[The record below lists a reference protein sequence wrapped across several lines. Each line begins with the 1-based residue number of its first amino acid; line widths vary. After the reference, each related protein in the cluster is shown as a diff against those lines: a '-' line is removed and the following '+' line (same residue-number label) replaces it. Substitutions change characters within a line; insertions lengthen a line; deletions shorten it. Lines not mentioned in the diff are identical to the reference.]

1 MIMEVNYL
9 VKAAATAQSEEVR
22 IDLSA
27 EYAKGATPTLI
38 QVNGSGYVQRSG
50 ERVSISMVCKYDPVN
65 KSMKSISGSN
75 VDNDLIETATLKADE
90 FYTEVTTEPQW
101 EEA

>member
-9 VKAAATAQSEEVR
+9 VKATANVQADEMTLE
-22 IDLSA
+22 LSA
-27 EYAKGATPTLI
+27 EYSKGMSPTVVQIAGNGYI
-38 QVNGSGYVQRSG
+38 QRAG
-50 ERVSISMVCKYDPVN
+50 ERVYFNMSCKYDPVN

-90 FYTEVTTEPQW
+90 FYTEVTAAPKS